1 MAITPHLIE
10 SYDEAVAFL
19 DSRIGHGVK
28 PGLERMHGV
37 LEVMTNPEESY
48 ATIHVAGTN
57 GKTTT
62 VRILDS
68 ILSAVAMRTGTYVS
82 PHLHAIEQRYTLGVA
97 PFDEEEFTQAV
108 ADVVPFIEHYESTT
122 GESLTYFE
130 TTVVVALQAFAAAGV
145 DVAVVEVGLGGRLD
159 ATNVVD
165 AAVSVI
171 TGIAMDHMEYL
182 GDSIPLI
189 AAEKAAIL
197 KEGGVLVTGPL
208 PPAAE
213 GPITAQVEAT
223 GSMWLRSGADFRV
236 ADVRRAVGGWHCSVD
251 GVHAMYEDIYLPVH
265 GRHQVDH
272 LATAVVAAEMYLNG
286 PLDEATLVAALSE
299 FTSPGR
305 LEVVARHPL
314 VLVDGAHNEQ
324 GLEGLASTVLNEFP
338 ETKRALVVGFRGQRD
353 VAALLEHLEGLFSS
367 VIVTAA
373 TDPMAIPTSEV
384 AAAARAVLGDGVPVE
399 EVTPVG
405 AAMKAAMDS
414 ADAADMVVVTGSL
427 YVVSDARDQLVGG

>member
-10 SYDEAVAFL
+10 SYNEAVAFL
-19 DSRIGHGVK
+19 DARIGHGVK
-28 PGLERMHGV
+28 PGLDRMHAV
-37 LEVMTNPEESY
+37 LDVMTNPEESY
-48 ATIHVAGTN
+48 PTIHVAGTN

-68 ILSAVAMRTGTYVS
+68 ILTSAAMRTGTYVS
-82 PHLHAIEQRYTLGVA
+82 PHLHAIEQRYTIGAA
-97 PFDEEEFTQAV
+97 PFDEAEFTQAV

-145 DVAVVEVGLGGRLD
+145 DVAAVEVGLGGRLD

-197 KEGGVLVTGPL
+197 KEGGVLISGPL

-213 GPITAQVEAT
+213 GPITAQVAAT
-223 GSMWLRSGADFRV
+223 GSAWLRSGADFRV
-236 ADVRRAVGGWHCSVD
+236 ADVRRAVGGWHLTVD
-251 GVHAMYEDIYLPVH
+251 GVHATYEDIYLPVH
-265 GRHQVDH
+265 GRHQVEH
-272 LATAVVAAEMYLNG
+272 LATAVAAAEMFLNG
-286 PLDEATLVAALSE
+286 PLDEETLVAAIAG

-305 LEVVARHPL
+305 LEVVARQPL

-324 GLEGLASTVLNEFP
+324 GLEGLASALLDEFP
-338 ETKRALVVGFRGQRD
+338 ETDRTLVVGFRGQRD
-353 VAALLEHLEGLFSS
+353 VAALLEHLKGMFSS
-367 VIVTAA
+367 VVVTAA
-373 TDPMAIPTSEV
+373 TDPMAIPTAEV
-384 AAAARAVLGDGVPVE
+384 AAAARDVFGA
-399 EVTPVG
+399 EVVVTEATPVG
-405 AAMKAAMDS
+405 AAVEGVIAS
-414 ADAADMVVVTGSL
+414 VDANEMVVVTGSL
-427 YVVSDARDQLVGG
+427 YVVSDARDQLLGS

>member
-19 DSRIGHGVK
+19 DSRIGLGVK

-37 LEVMTNPEESY
+37 LDVMTNPEDSY
-48 ATIHVAGTN
+48 PTIHVAGTN

-68 ILSAVAMRTGTYVS
+68 ILTAAAMRTGTYVS
-82 PHLHAIEQRYTLGVA
+82 PHLHAIEQRYTLSA
-97 PFDEEEFTQAV
+97 AAFDEEEFTRAV

-145 DVAVVEVGLGGRLD
+145 DVAVIEVGLGGRLD

-182 GDSIPLI
+182 GDSISLI

-197 KEGGVLVTGPL
+197 KEGGVLISGPL

-213 GPITAQVEAT
+213 GPITAQVATT
-223 GSMWLRSGADFRV
+223 GSTWLRSGADFRV
-236 ADVRRAVGGWHCSVD
+236 TDVKRAVGGWQCSVD
-251 GVHAMYEDIYLPVH
+251 VVYATYEEIYLPVH

-272 LATAVVAAEMYLNG
+272 LATAVAAAEMFLNG
-286 PLDEATLVAALSE
+286 PLDEAALVATINE

-305 LEVVARHPL
+305 LEVVRRHPL
-314 VLVDGAHNEQ
+314 VLIDGAHNEQ
-324 GLEGLASTVLNEFP
+324 GLEGLASSLLDEFP
-338 ETKRALVVGFRGQRD
+338 EADRTLVVGFRGQRD
-353 VAALLEHLEGLFSS
+353 VTALLEHLRGIFSS

-373 TDPMAIPTSEV
+373 ADPMAIPTTEV
-384 AAAARAVLGDGVPVE
+384 AAAVRDVLGADVAVE
-399 EVTPVG
+399 EATPV
-405 AAMKAAMDS
+405 AAAVEAAVRS
-414 ADAADMVVVTGSL
+414 AGENDMVVVTGSL
-427 YVVSDARDQLVGG
+427 YVVSDARDQLLGD